1 MNTLPKPIVQPER
14 PGIQRITGRKLA
26 KIIATMR
33 RRASQK
39 PSMRGNEGSPST
51 GF

>member
-1 MNTLPKPIVQPER
+1 MNAIPKPLVQPE
-14 PGIQRITGRKLA
+14 PPDIQRITGRKLA

-33 RRASQK
+33 RKASQK